1 MTNETT
7 QENVGTHW
15 VGLDVS
21 KDKFDAGL
29 ARRGQSL
36 QTTPLMALP
45 AEEFARTPEG
55 VRAFVEWLDALLE
68 DPQEGAAVR
77 GVMEATGR
85 YSTELAVWLVQV
97 RPSLAPAIEPP
108 RQTAAFLK
116 SLGLRNVTD
125 ALAAR
130 ALAVYGRE
138 RQPRAYRSPSPAE
151 QELRD
156 VCRYRDTLVQQR
168 TAAANHAGETT
179 SSPFVRSNQDKRIR
193 LLDADIARAQAE
205 LRRLVSQIP
214 ELQRDIA
221 LLSTLYGVGF
231 LTAAVVRAEL
241 GDLRRFEKA
250 RQLNA
255 FAGLNPAVHQSGT
268 SVHHRTHLSKRG
280 NARVRQALYLA
291 SMVAIQGQND
301 LQRTY
306 CRLVGRGKSRMAALG
321 AVMRKMLCVMR
332 AVLISGKPYEPD
344 WKLSGKLN
352 HASP

>member
-7 QENVGTHW
+7 QENVGMHW

-21 KDKFDAGL
+21 KNTFDAGL

-36 QTTPLMALP
+36 HTTPLTALP
-45 AEEFARTPEG
+45 GKEFARTPEG
-55 VRAFVEWLDALLE
+55 VRALVEWLDGLLE
-68 DPQEGAAVR
+68 DPQEGTAVR
-77 GVMEATGR
+77 AVMEATGR
-85 YSTELAVWLVQV
+85 YSTELAVWLVQA
-97 RPSLAPAIEPP
+97 RPSLAPAIAPP
-108 RQTAAFLK
+108 RQTSAFFK
-116 SLGLRNVTD
+116 SLGMRNMTD

-138 RQPRAYRSPSPAE
+138 RQPRAYRSPSPVE

-156 VCRYRDTLVQQR
+156 VCRYRDVLVQQR

-179 SSPFVRSNQDKRIR
+179 SSPFVRSNQNKRIR
-193 LLDADIARAQAE
+193 LLDADLARTEAE
-205 LRRLVSQIP
+205 LRRLVSRIS

-231 LTAAVVRAEL
+231 LTAVVVRAEL

-250 RQLNA
+250 RQLTA

-268 SVHHRTHLSKRG
+268 SVHPRTHLSKRG

-306 CRLVGRGKSRMAALG
+306 CRLVERGKSRMAALG
-321 AVMRKMLCVMR
+321 AVMRKMLCIMR
-332 AVLISGKPYEPD
+332 AVLLSGKPYEAD
-344 WKLSGKLN
+344 WKLCGKLN
-352 HASP
+352 HAST